1 MRKADELIINA
12 WKAKTVIPAF
22 NIPYLPMMEPV
33 IKALR
38 DTECFGFIA
47 VARLEW
53 EKFEAGG
60 LKEIFEE
67 YQRIKDER
75 YTSLH
80 LDHVPVIDEDGLQV
94 KYESVIKQA
103 LQIGY
108 QSVMIDGSRLSLEEN
123 IKATKKIVDM
133 AHAAGIPVEGELGA
147 VLGHE
152 QGSLPPYNELFSS
165 GKGFTDSN
173 EAEQF
178 VKETN
183 VNWLSVAV
191 GNVHGAISGA
201 AKDAKKI
208 VARIDIEHLRKIKE
222 QVSIPLVLH
231 GGSGINKRYIL
242 DAVKN
247 GIAKINIAT
256 AIRQVYERGCHN
268 NVEMLQCNVSTFSQE
283 AVYKKTVQII
293 KEELEIE
300 GSAKIINP

>member
-1 MRKADELIINA
+1 MRKSDELIINA

-60 LKEIFEE
+60 LKEIFKE
-67 YQRIKDER
+67 YQRIKDEK
-75 YTSLH
+75 YTRLH

-242 DAVKN
+242 EAVKN
-247 GIAKINIAT
+247 GIAKINIGT
-256 AIRQVYERGCHN
+256 AIRQVYESFYHN
-268 NVEMLQCNVSTFSQE
+268 NVETLHCNVSTFAQE
-283 AVYKKTVQII
+283 AVYEKTVQII

-300 GSAKIINP
+300 GSVKLINP